1 MSGHLH
7 DTLYEDVREQ
17 ICRKIYEGVF
27 QEGEKLPAERTLA
40 QMLDVSRI
48 TLRKSLELLANQ
60 GLIVK
65 EAGSGNRVGLPNRG
79 TPSSTDMIVL
89 IAPAE
94 NPFFSEFIRAF
105 QEYGQNHDT
114 MVLYAEKPRRE
125 TLADSIYRFY
135 QKHLYNIVI
144 WPEDKEVDKEK
155 LRRLRAL
162 GMNMVFFDTDCG
174 IPYGDSVVLDN
185 KRAVGQLNSRIAKRG
200 IRRAG
205 YIGWESGPRYS
216 GSLREQ
222 AVREAKGADILV
234 RLPWERRREARNLA
248 YEYLKDI
255 SEELPPAMIYADW
268 ECGDAVSNALSLL
281 DREDILLAGIDDFP
295 GAREKHAIV
304 CRQDM
309 ENTVKEIF
317 HCIQIQNEK
326 PAQWQAEIYCI
337 QGKIVEY

>member
-7 DTLYEDVREQ
+7 DTLYEDVREH

-27 QEGEKLPAERTLA
+27 EEGEKLPAERTLA

-48 TLRKSLELLANQ
+48 TLRKSLELLADR

-65 EAGSGNRVGLPNRG
+65 EAGSGNRVELPNRG
-79 TPSSTDMIVL
+79 TPSNTDMIVL

-94 NPFFSEFIRAF
+94 NPFFSEFIRVF
-105 QEYGQNHDT
+105 QEYGQENGT

-125 TLADSIYRFY
+125 TLADSIYKFY

-174 IPYGDSVVLDN
+174 IPYADSVALDN
-185 KRAVGQLNSRIAKRG
+185 KKAIAELNGRMIRRG
-200 IRRAG
+200 IRQAG
-205 YIGWESGPRYS
+205 YIGWENGPEYS
-216 GSLREQ
+216 CRLREQ
-222 AVREAKGADILV
+222 AAGEAERVEVLM
-234 RLPWERRREARNLA
+234 RLPWDGRSCARERV
-248 YEYLKDI
+248 YDYLKSLSDD
-255 SEELPPAMIYADW
+255 LPPGVICADW
-268 ECGDAVSNALSLL
+268 ECGNAVSGALSLL
-281 DREDILLAGIDDFP
+281 GREDILLAGIDDFA
-295 GAREKHAIV
+295 GAREKHAII

-317 HCIQIQNEK
+317 RCIEVQNRQ
-326 PAQWQAEIYCI
+326 PAQWQAQIYQI
-337 QGKIVEY
+337 QGNIVEY